1 MAKLDFLFLLSDEI
15 FVPVLQRKFDHWVCL
30 HPLCLGRVLGEEG
43 DQGDGILLSL
53 DRFKRYSKIYR

>member
-15 FVPVLQRKFDHWVCL
+15 FVPVLQRKCDHWVCL
-30 HPLCLGRVLGEEG
+30 HPFCLGRVLGEER

-53 DRFKRYSKIYR
+53 DRFKRHSMICR